1 MADRDAPRP
10 KRKSAAPELPESPGP
25 VEIAMAAAASG
36 KPLPE
41 AARAVLEKHAALI
54 DIQCRHEREEIAY
67 VRIQRITRW
76 LILGAVAAL
85 LLGIAAFIRGAATGA
100 G

>member
-10 KRKSAAPELPESPGP
+10 KRKRDAPELPESPGP

-41 AARAVLEKHAALI
+41 AARAVLEAWPKCPGIERVVFACFGEADREAYAA
-54 DIQCRHEREEIAY
+54 
-67 VRIQRITRW
+67 
-76 LILGAVAAL
+76 AA
-85 LLGIAAFIRGAATGA
+85 A
-100 G
+100 GG